1 MPVLRA
7 SRISSVP
14 RRHKLGLVLISLI
27 GWFVTGWFWPLAS
40 NVKPPEWSGYAAA
53 VSSIAASMVSLTVA
67 VTALLYALLGTPL
80 VKFLHEKGALNRLLF
95 DLIVCAILWL
105 VALGLSLLGALP
117 NYSHAQIVLR
127 VATSAAVAGLLYFV
141 PIGNAF
147 WLLLSHGRDKP
158 SPVLEH
164 DFRKPTDLT

>member
-27 GWFVTGWFWPLAS
+27 GWFVTGLFWPLAS
-40 NVKPPEWSGYAAA
+40 NVKPHEWSGYAAA

-117 NYSHAQIVLR
+117 SYSYAQIVLR
-127 VATSAAVAGLLYFV
+127 VATSAAVSGLLYFG

-164 DFRKPTDLT
+164 DFRKSTDIT